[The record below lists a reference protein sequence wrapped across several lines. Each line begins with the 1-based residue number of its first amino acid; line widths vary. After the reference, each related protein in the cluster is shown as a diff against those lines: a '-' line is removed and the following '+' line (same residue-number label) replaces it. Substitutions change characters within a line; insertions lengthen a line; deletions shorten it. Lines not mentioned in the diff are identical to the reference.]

1 MSRREHHRHLPW
13 GVTPQNKFATSE
25 ETAYPFALAR
35 DIAAAFVQAFL
46 EAGMVAPPSTFSEMQ
61 SQSEHVLQAVR
72 AQSGLQP
79 KIAKLPPLVPE
90 FANIVTRQVD
100 PTACPEPIPNAKRLA
115 SNPIEEAR
123 MKRGCESRAPVDSE
137 DLMEGAKATCETWGI
152 YHSPEEFVAKA
163 VEAGHPH
170 GMQQLL
176 PQILSTA
183 VKRNSD
189 MTVTERARHRTHKIK
204 QWLSWAQEL
213 AGDEKV
219 LKESMHKD
227 VRAILANKKVKLWE
241 KILIDAQYPDMGV
254 VNEFVNG
261 TSLVGEVE
269 QCGLWPSKFAPAGI
283 TESELL
289 EISERD
295 KSATLERVSSSANPS
310 TDGAVWQKTMDEVE
324 RGWLVGPL
332 SPNSVPNHCP
342 LSRRFGVVQGP
353 KVRCVDDFTSSSV
366 NLAVQVTD
374 SPKPHTVDVLSSLM
388 VEAMAVC
395 PGGEPWVA
403 RTFDLRDAYRQCAV
417 APGSSQFS
425 HIAVRNPSNGEASI
439 FRMLALIFG
448 SIKSVHSF
456 LRIAHSLW
464 YILTVHLDIL
474 VTNYFDDFVVLARQ
488 SEAAHLTSVINS
500 FLTLLG
506 RSFAEDGAKAP
517 PFSGTAHALGVKIDV
532 SDMHN
537 GRAWVDNTES
547 RKEDISSAIKK
558 VTNSRELATAE
569 ALKLRGRLQF
579 TSGQLFGRL
588 SRTTLS
594 KITHHAYR
602 SCSAKVH
609 DDLCSALTWYDK
621 LLVAGKPRLV
631 TCGMQDTWF
640 VFTDASYEVENDIPS
655 AGFGGVLVDPK
666 GCCVAHFGFK
676 VEGDQLRRLNPS
688 GKKTIIHECEFLAVA
703 IALRSWGHHLR
714 AKQVVCFIDN
724 NAVRDSLISA
734 KASGGIAGRIL
745 ECVLLD
751 EADNGLMMW
760 FARVPSKS
768 NIADDPSR
776 GCCKLLER
784 LGSKELLVDVKSW
797 WDIIV
802 PDS

>member
-1 MSRREHHRHLPW
+1 
-13 GVTPQNKFATSE
+13 
-25 ETAYPFALAR
+25 
-35 DIAAAFVQAFL
+35 
-46 EAGMVAPPSTFSEMQ
+46 
-61 SQSEHVLQAVR
+61 
-72 AQSGLQP
+72 
-79 KIAKLPPLVPE
+79 
-90 FANIVTRQVD
+90 
-100 PTACPEPIPNAKRLA
+100 
-115 SNPIEEAR
+115 
-123 MKRGCESRAPVDSE
+123 
-137 DLMEGAKATCETWGI
+137 
-152 YHSPEEFVAKA
+152 
-163 VEAGHPH
+163 
-170 GMQQLL
+170 
-176 PQILSTA
+176 
-183 VKRNSD
+183 
-189 MTVTERARHRTHKIK
+189 
-204 QWLSWAQEL
+204 
-213 AGDEKV
+213 
-219 LKESMHKD
+219 
-227 VRAILANKKVKLWE
+227 
-241 KILIDAQYPDMGV
+241 
-254 VNEFVNG
+254 
-261 TSLVGEVE
+261 
-269 QCGLWPSKFAPAGI
+269 
-283 TESELL
+283 
-289 EISERD
+289 
-295 KSATLERVSSSANPS
+295 
-310 TDGAVWQKTMDEVE
+310 
-324 RGWLVGPL
+324 
-332 SPNSVPNHCP
+332 
-342 LSRRFGVVQGP
+342 
-353 KVRCVDDFTSSSV
+353 
-366 NLAVQVTD
+366 
-374 SPKPHTVDVLSSLM
+374 
-388 VEAMAVC
+388 
-395 PGGEPWVA
+395 
-403 RTFDLRDAYRQCAV
+403 
-417 APGSSQFS
+417 
-425 HIAVRNPSNGEASI
+425 
-439 FRMLALIFG
+439 MLALPFG
-448 SIKSVHSF
+448 SIKSVHCF
-456 LRIAHSLW
+456 LRIANSLC

-506 RSFAEDGAKAP
+506 WSFAEDGSKAP
-517 PFSGTAHALGVKIDV
+517 PFSGTAQALGVKIDV

-558 VTNSRELATAE
+558 VSNSRELTTAD

-602 SCSAKVH
+602 SCNAKVH
-609 DDLCSALTWYDK
+609 DDLCSALTWCDK

-666 GCCVAHFGFK
+666 GCCVAHFGFN

-703 IALRSWGHHLR
+703 IALRSWRHHLR

-724 NAVRDSLISA
+724 NAVRDSLIAA
-734 KASGGIAGRIL
+734 KTSGDIAGRIL

-760 FARVPSKS
+760 FARVLSKS

-784 LGSKELLVDVKSW
+784 LGSKGLLVDVKSW